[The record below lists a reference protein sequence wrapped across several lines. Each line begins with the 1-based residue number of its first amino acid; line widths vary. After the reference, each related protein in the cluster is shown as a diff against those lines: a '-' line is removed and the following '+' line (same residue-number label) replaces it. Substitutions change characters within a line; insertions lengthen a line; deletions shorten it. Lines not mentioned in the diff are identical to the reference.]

1 MTLCWQRQKTLQRRV
16 LALAVWLLP
25 GSKAKPNWKAVLN
38 LVKLLMGFQVGMLC
52 TCCWWKASVLLSDL
66 TWKVGSYAQVW
77 NLKHQQPTLL
87 KQWCSIV
94 LRRWL
99 FPSLP
104 YVGHQRV
111 VLQGRT
117 SAVCSCCK
125 VSSAFWRILLQ
136 LDGLRQDIR
145 NWEPAT
151 HLQWVRHFQQWS
163 ITWKSVT
170 SLTSIPLKLCGLLDS
185 IHKLVIYYFFFL
197 LSKKMADGKLFWF
210 KKLLFKLSNVWG

>member
-136 LDGLRQDIR
+136 LDGLKQDIR

-151 HLQWVRHFQQWS
+151 IFSGSDTFSNGASHENLSPPWLLSLWS
-163 ITWKSVT
+163 FAVCLTQFT
-170 SLTSIPLKLCGLLDS
+170 SWSFI
-185 IHKLVIYYFFFL
+185 IFFL

-210 KKLLFKLSNVWG
+210 KMLLFKLSNVWG